1 MRIDFKS
8 IYIEGFGSYSKPILF
23 DFKEGLYLIKGRNG
37 AGKTTLFN
45 ALVWCLYGK
54 SIKDVKLKDIPSW
67 TNWRTDSWAGTKV
80 SVKVMV
86 NNNNYEIVRHIN
98 YTQKTYG
105 KTGNNS
111 LLIFKDHDLVNTEL
125 YKSDQQS
132 YINNLLGLSY
142 ISFVNTVLFG
152 QNLTKIINSSNE
164 QKRLFIEE
172 LFNLNYLSELKTIAA
187 IKYKSSKDLLD
198 EASNNFKE
206 QMYSYD
212 LLVAR
217 SKELEAL
224 LETLYNLKDTFET
237 DRKICIESLELKNL
251 TLIDLQSQLD
261 KVRLKLNE
269 DNLSSIELNIQKIKQ
284 AESAKNSQI
293 EELNQLSQFVDVKV
307 SELKLKL
314 QSQETALIEYTNK
327 LNSISEAIC
336 FECKSVLN
344 NSGSEALF
352 KKYRYELTLC
362 NEQIDLTNKAI
373 IELSEKKAQLYSKKE
388 IIFIDLKSLQ
398 NDFNIIINLNNDI
411 LSLQK
416 EQDILEIKIKALI
429 DSIKDCE
436 SSILKYTDNI
446 QNLNI
451 RDTQNNILNLSIEI
465 DSKKSDLVDL
475 KALCTQLEY
484 DSMLYSWWNTHGFTS
499 RGLPAFIFDY
509 CLEQTNM
516 LIKRYTDYIGF
527 EIKFSVDHTKV
538 NKSVVATI
546 HKDDYIIEYDCLSGG
561 ERQKVDIC
569 LAFAFHD
576 LYSTNYLNILMLDEV
591 FESIDDYGGVEDVL
605 ELINLKMSNAKCV
618 YIITHNQNL
627 NVVNATDILIDK
639 QDSTNIQIC

>member
-67 TNWRTDSWAGTKV
+67 TNWRTDSWSGTKV
-80 SVKVMV
+80 SVKFIIH
-86 NNNNYEIVRHIN
+86 NSYYEIIRHIN
-98 YTQKTYG
+98 YTGKTYG

-111 LLIFKDHDLVNTEL
+111 LLIFKDHNLVNTEL
-125 YKSDQQS
+125 YKSDQQF

-142 ISFVNTVLFG
+142 IAFVNTVLFG

-164 QKRLFIEE
+164 QKRIFIEE
-172 LFNLNYLSELKTIAA
+172 LFNLNYLTELKTIASV
-187 IKYKSSKDLLD
+187 KYKESKDLL
-198 EASNNFKE
+198 EAAINNYKD
-206 QMYSYD
+206 QGYSYD
-212 LLVAR
+212 LLL
-217 SKELEAL
+217 SKYKELETL

-237 DRKICIESLELKNL
+237 ERKTYIESLDLKKL
-251 TLIDLQSQLD
+251 TLIDLRGQLENIQ
-261 KVRLKLNE
+261 LKLNT
-269 DNLSSIELNIQKIKQ
+269 DNLSDIELDIQKIKKS
-284 AESAKNSQI
+284 ESEKLSQL
-293 EELNQLSQFVDVKV
+293 EEFNKLSQFIDIKV
-307 SELKLKL
+307 SELNLKL
-314 QSQETALIEYTNK
+314 QSHEISIIDYTNK
-327 LNSISEAIC
+327 LNSISEAVC

-344 NSGSEALF
+344 NSGTNILA
-352 KKYRYELTLC
+352 KKYRYDLNLH
-362 NEQIDLTNKAI
+362 NEQKDIINNSI
-373 IELSEKKAQLYSKKE
+373 IELNGKKDKLYSNKE
-388 IIFIDLKSLQ
+388 IVFKELNLLQ
-398 NDFNIIINLNNDI
+398 NEYNKIINLNNDI
-411 LSLQK
+411 LNLQK
-416 EQDILEIKIKALI
+416 EYDILEIKIKAI
-429 DSIKDCE
+429 TESIQE
-436 SSILKYTDNI
+436 YENSILKYTDNI

-451 RDTQNNILNLSIEI
+451 RDIQNNMLNLSIEI

-484 DSMLYSWWNTHGFTS
+484 NSMLYSWWNTNGFTS

-527 EIKFSVDHTKV
+527 EVKFSIDHTKV
-538 NKSVVATI
+538 NKSVLVTI

-591 FESIDDYGGVEDVL
+591 FESIDDYGGVDEVL

-627 NVVNATDILIDK
+627 NVVNASDIIIDK
-639 QDSTNIQIC
+639 MDSSNIQIC